1 MDNSGQG
8 AAEYILLFGGV
19 IVIAIFALLIY
30 RHYMTKSEVTITAGD
45 DIQDVRTSVD
55 NNRTKWGEWMDESG
69 QSSAELIL
77 IIGGLLI
84 IILVVGNYISHI
96 SQTTQ
101 DSMNKTLTKERDY
114 VINKI

>member
-1 MDNSGQG
+1 
-8 AAEYILLFGGV
+8 
-19 IVIAIFALLIY
+19 
-30 RHYMTKSEVTITAGD
+30 
-45 DIQDVRTSVD
+45 
-55 NNRTKWGEWMDESG
+55 MDESG